1 MTENK
6 PFDEKQYIKDMY
18 DSQLKSQKETLTQN
32 YEQNA
37 AELERQ
43 QQAAQKQKD
52 TDLTRTYVEA
62 AKSQKN
68 YDEVQNAYGLTSGAM
83 AQARLAQDNQL
94 QADLTA
100 IRTAQQAIDADV
112 EREKGLLSKEY
123 QSAIAKAQAD
133 NDIALA
139 EALYKQAQAEDERL
153 KEKQKAAA
161 NLMAGAGDYSLLAEL
176 YGLTPEQVAKLE
188 GRSGGTY
195 TGPQDGEWGDGI
207 GKGHMQV
214 LEKDIRNLALRNQ
227 WDILERL
234 VRAKTDSGQL
244 SEQESI
250 QLTQIL
256 EDVGY
261 SGG

>member
-1 MTENK
+1 MMLT
-6 PFDEKQYIKDMY
+6 
-18 DSQLKSQKETLTQN
+18 TLRDGLP
-32 YEQNA
+32 A
-37 AELERQ
+37 LGL
-43 QQAAQKQKD
+43 
-52 TDLTRTYVEA
+52 DL
-62 AKSQKN
+62 S
-68 YDEVQNAYGLTSGAM
+68 DEVQKTLCRFG
-83 AQARLAQDNQL
+83 QAVVEQNQVMN
-94 QADLTA
+94 LTA
-100 IRTAQQAIDADV
+100 IT
-112 EREKGLLSKEY
+112 E
-123 QSAIAKAQAD
+123 
-133 NDIALA
+133 
-139 EALYKQAQAEDERL
+139 
-153 KEKQKAAA
+153 
-161 NLMAGAGDYSLLAEL
+161 
-176 YGLTPEQVAKLE
+176 PEQVAKLE

-195 TGPQDGEWGDGI
+195 TGPQDGPQDGEWGDGI